1 MWTNRLLLILTCWNR
16 VAQYLSLGFQS
27 KESKPQLSLWSE
39 SVLKGLVSAF
49 EQVGHGGEANT
60 PFVLIPSS
68 EHRR

>member
-1 MWTNRLLLILTCWNR
+1 M
-16 VAQYLSLGFQS
+16 AQYLSLGFQS
-27 KESKPQLSLWSE
+27 KESEPQLSLWSE

-60 PFVLIPSS
+60 PLVLIPSS

>member
-1 MWTNRLLLILTCWNR
+1 M
-16 VAQYLSLGFQS
+16 AQYLSLGFQS

-39 SVLKGLVSAF
+39 CVLKGLVTAF

-60 PFVLIPSS
+60 PFVLIPSA

>member
-1 MWTNRLLLILTCWNR
+1 M
-16 VAQYLSLGFQS
+16 AQYLSLGFQS

-49 EQVGHGGEANT
+49 EQVGHGGEANN
-60 PFVLIPSS
+60 PLVIPSS

>member
-1 MWTNRLLLILTCWNR
+1 MCWNR

-39 SVLKGLVSAF
+39 CVLKGLVTAF
-49 EQVGHGGEANT
+49 EQGGHGGEANT
-60 PFVLIPSS
+60 PFVLIPSA